1 MSTRSWAAIVLAGD
15 RRADD
20 PLVIASGRGCKA
32 LLEIAGRPMLM
43 RVLEALQSTDCVA
56 SVLLSGPAREAV
68 DSALSAVPP
77 LPSRM
82 PRCPS
87 FSTTT

>member
-1 MSTRSWAAIVLAGD
+1 
-15 RRADD
+15 
-20 PLVIASGRGCKA
+20 
-32 LLEIAGRPMLM
+32 
-43 RVLEALQSTDCVA
+43 
-56 SVLLSGPAREAV
+56 V

-87 FSTTT
+87 FSTIT